1 MNKSDITRDYCML
14 RGPLA
19 RRGYDWWWH
28 SFTAEH
34 AVTGVRKSFYIEYFL
49 CNPALAGEEPVLVW
63 NDPEGRKAGR
73 RPSYCMVNV
82 GFWGKEKGQ
91 LHRFFPWSKVSIPLG
106 RPLNLRAEDCTCTET
121 HMAGSVRVTPEEAA
135 AHPEWMSDA
144 GEMEWDL
151 QIHKEVAY
159 HVGYGAS
166 RFFRAINAF
175 EMFWHAEGM
184 KTAFE
189 GWVRLN
195 GEEYRVTPDT
205 CYGYADKNWGQD
217 FTSPWVW
224 LSSNDLV
231 SSRTGRRLTNSVFE
245 VGGGNPKVFGIAL
258 GRKLLGQFYYE
269 GQDYEFNFS
278 KFWTGSRTFF
288 RCTETETQIRWE
300 VVQTT
305 FRAKMEVEIT
315 CNKEEMLLINYESP
329 DGYKRHTRLWNC
341 GNGFGTVRLYRRK
354 RGGWELIDDV
364 RAGSVGC
371 EYGEYP
377 AQPGDGA
384 ALSGKRAEMEGS
396 VGGIGSGP
404 LV

>member
-14 RGPLA
+14 KGPLA

-34 AVTGVRKSFYIEYFL
+34 VKTGAKKSFYIEYFL
-49 CNPALAGEEPVLVW
+49 CNPARAQKEPVIVW
-63 NDPEGRKAGR
+63 NDPEGRKAGK
-73 RPSYCMVNV
+73 RPSYCMINV

-91 LHRFFPWSKVSIPLG
+91 LHRFFSWSQVSIPMG
-106 RPLNLRAEDCTCTET
+106 KQLNLQAGDCSCTET
-121 HMAGSVRVTPEEAA
+121 HMKGSVQVTPEQVA

-151 QIHKEVAY
+151 QIEKQVAY

-184 KTAFE
+184 KTAFS

-195 GEEYRVTPDT
+195 GEEYRVSPDT
-205 CYGYADKNWGQD
+205 CYGYADKNWGGD

-231 SSRTGRRLTNSVFE
+231 SRRTGRRLTNSVFE

-269 GQDYEFNFS
+269 GKDYEFNFS

-288 RCTETETQIRWE
+288 DCTETDTEIRWK
-300 VVQTT
+300 VIQTT
-305 FRAKMEVEIT
+305 FRAKMEVDIA
-315 CNKEEMLLINYESP
+315 CQKEEMLLIAYESP

-341 GNGFGTVRLYRRK
+341 GNGFGTVKLYERK
-354 RGGWELIDDV
+354 QGRWALLDEV
-364 RAGSVGC
+364 QAGSVGC
-371 EYGEYP
+371 EYGEYENQT
-377 AQPGDGA
+377 ASACRENGR
-384 ALSGKRAEMEGS
+384 K
-396 VGGIGSGP
+396 
-404 LV
+404 

>member
-1 MNKSDITRDYCML
+1 MNRSDLTRDYCML
-14 RGPLA
+14 KGPLA
-19 RRGYDWWWH
+19 KKGYDWWWH
-28 SFTAEH
+28 SFTAEQ
-34 AVTGVRKSFYIEYFL
+34 VRTGARKSFYIEYFL
-49 CNPALAGEEPVLVW
+49 CNPALAQEQPVLVW

-91 LHRFFPWSKVSIPLG
+91 LHRFFPWREVSIPMDA
-106 RPLNLRAEDCTCTET
+106 PLDLKAGDCTCTE
-121 HMAGSVRVTPEEAA
+121 HRMKGSVRVTPEEAA

-144 GEMEWDL
+144 GEMEWDIA
-151 QIHKEVAY
+151 IHKQVAY

-166 RFFRAINAF
+166 KFFRTLNAF

-184 KTAFE
+184 KTAFD
-189 GWVRLN
+189 GWIRLN
-195 GEEYRVTPDT
+195 GEEYRVRPET
-205 CYGYADKNWGQD
+205 CYGYADKNWGGD

-231 SSRTGRRLTNSVFE
+231 SNRTGRRLENSVFE
-245 VGGGNPKVFGIAL
+245 VGGGRPKAFGISL

-288 RCTETETQIRWE
+288 DCTETDQQILWK

-341 GNGFGTVRLYRRK
+341 GNGFGTVRLYRK
-354 RGGWELIDDV
+354 QGRGWSLIDDV
-364 RAGSVGC
+364 HAGSVGC
-371 EYGEYP
+371 EYGEY
-377 AQPGDGA
+377 
-384 ALSGKRAEMEGS
+384 ET
-396 VGGIGSGP
+396 
-404 LV
+404 

>member
-14 RGPLA
+14 QGPLA
-19 RRGYDWWWH
+19 RKGYDWWWH

-34 AVTGVRKSFYIEYFL
+34 VRTGARKTFYIEYFL
-49 CNPALAGEEPVLVW
+49 CNPALAQPEPVLVW
-63 NDPEGRKAGR
+63 NDPAARKAGK

-91 LHRFFPWSKVSIPLG
+91 LHRFFPWSQVQIPMG
-106 RPLNLRAEDCTCTET
+106 RPLDLKAGDCTCTET
-121 HMAGSVRVTPEEAA
+121 HMTGHVKVTPEQAA

-144 GEMEWDL
+144 GEMEWDIS
-151 QIHKEVAY
+151 IHKLVAY

-166 RFFRAINAF
+166 RFFRKLNAF

-184 KTAFE
+184 KAAFE
-189 GWVRLN
+189 GWLRLN
-195 GEEYRVTPDT
+195 GEEYRVRPET
-205 CYGYADKNWGQD
+205 CYGYADKNWGGD

-231 SSRTGRRLTNSVFE
+231 SKRTGRRLTNSVFE

-269 GQDYEFNFS
+269 GRDYEFNFS

-288 RCTETETQIRWE
+288 DCTETEEQILWK

-305 FRAKMEVEIT
+305 FAAKMEVEIS
-315 CNKEEMLLINYESP
+315 CPKADMLLINYESP
-329 DGYKRHTRLWNC
+329 DGYKRHNRLWNC
-341 GNGFGTVRLYRRK
+341 GNGAGTVRLYDRQK
-354 RGGWELIDDV
+354 GSWHLIDEV
-364 RAGSVGC
+364 QAGSVGC
-371 EYGEYP
+371 EYG
-377 AQPGDGA
+377 
-384 ALSGKRAEMEGS
+384 
-396 VGGIGSGP
+396 VF
-404 LV
+404 